1 MDDVRAIEIKSNGQ
15 RRESSSTSSKCS
27 RKDEAMLKGLAGLLV
42 FQLAGELTVALFQLP
57 VSGPIVGMAL
67 LLIWLQGRGR
77 IDDGL
82 QSAADGLL
90 SNMAI
95 LFVPVGVGAMA
106 YPDLFREY
114 WLFILVS
121 VTAGTA
127 VTVTI
132 TALTA
137 KILIGMRLRAV
148 RRTDAAA

>member
-1 MDDVRAIEIKSNGQ
+1 
-15 RRESSSTSSKCS
+15 
-27 RKDEAMLKGLAGLLV
+27 MLKGLAGLLV
-42 FQLAGELTVALFQLP
+42 FQLSGELTVALFRLP

-77 IDDGL
+77 IDDDL

-106 YPDLFREY
+106 YPELFRAH
-114 WLFILVS
+114 WPFILVS

-127 VTVTI
+127 VTVAV
-132 TALTA
+132 TAFTT
-137 KILIGMRLRAV
+137 KILTGMRPRAV